1 MGLSSSPRIF
11 SKILKPPLAHLRQ
24 KGCAIFGYMDDI
36 FVLGSSY
43 EECLENLRKSI
54 LPILLFLKLG
64 FFYPRKKSVLV
75 PSQSLIFL
83 GLRLD
88 SVAMAVSLTQEKK
101 AKLKWLCL
109 ESLEKENQVIW
120 FVAQVIDKI
129 VSSLPGVE
137 FGRLHYRHLER
148 DKIQA
153 LRRSLGDYDILMHLS
168 KVAKYELNWLLDVAS
183 HLCRR
188 IKHAPT
194 NSAY

>member
-1 MGLSSSPRIF
+1 M
-11 SKILKPPLAHLRQ
+11 AHLRQ
-24 KGCAIFGYMDDI
+24 KGCAIFGYIDDI
-36 FVLGSSY
+36 SVLGSGY
-43 EECLENLRKSI
+43 EECLENLRKAI

-64 FFYPRKKSVLV
+64 FTLHPKKSVVV

-83 GLRLD
+83 GFRLD

-101 AKLKWLCL
+101 AKVKWLCL
-109 ESLEKENQVIW
+109 EALEKGNQVIW

-153 LRRSLGDYDILMHLS
+153 LRRSQGVYDILMHLS
-168 KVAKYELNWLLDVAS
+168 EAAKYELNWLLDVAS

>member
-1 MGLSSSPRIF
+1 MTF
-11 SKILKPPLAHLRQ
+11 S
-24 KGCAIFGYMDDI
+24 C
-36 FVLGSSY
+36 Y
-43 EECLENLRKSI
+43 EECLENLRKAI

-64 FFYPRKKSVLV
+64 FTLHPKKSVLV

-83 GLRLD
+83 GFRLD

-109 ESLEKENQVIW
+109 EALEKGNQVIW

-153 LRRSLGDYDILMHLS
+153 LRRSQGVYDILMHLS
-168 KVAKYELNWLLDVAS
+168 EAAKYELNWLLDVAS

-188 IKHAPT
+188 IKHAPK